1 MSKKASALLE
11 ELLASRIDAAGVH
24 CAFAPPP
31 GEGDPDDGDGD
42 GDEPPCEPDDPNKPD
57 PAIRARCYA

>member
-1 MSKKASALLE
+1 MSKKANALLL

-24 CAFAPPP
+24 CVSTPP
-31 GEGDPDDGDGD
+31 GDGDPDNGDGD
-42 GDEPPCEPDDPNKPD
+42 GDEPPCDPDDPNKPD